1 MRKTLI
7 ALTAL
12 AGLVGVGFASTAQAA
27 TTRFTGTPL
36 VQTVQYYGGP
46 DYHHGWRDHEWRR
59 HEEWRRWHRHHEWR
73 REHELY
79 RGW

>member
-7 ALTAL
+7 TLTAL
-12 AGLVGVGFASTAQAA
+12 AGLVGVGFVSSARAA
-27 TTRFTGTPL
+27 PRFEGAPL

-46 DYHHGWRDHEWRR
+46 YYHHGWRYHEWRR
-59 HEEWRRWHRHHEWR
+59 HAEWRHWRHHEWR